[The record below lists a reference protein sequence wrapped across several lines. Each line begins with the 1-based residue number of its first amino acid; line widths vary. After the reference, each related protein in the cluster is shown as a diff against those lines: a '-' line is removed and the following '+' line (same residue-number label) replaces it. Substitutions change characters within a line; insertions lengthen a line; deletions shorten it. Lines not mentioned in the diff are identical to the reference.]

1 MASNW
6 AKLEWHRS
14 CLELN
19 FHQNGR
25 KIHPSNGL
33 NSTKILSS
41 LSFYPFKGLLMV
53 GTDSHTPNGGG
64 LGGLCIGV
72 GGADAVDVMADIP
85 WELKCPKVIGVKL
98 TGELS
103 GWTSPKDVIL
113 KVAGILTVKGGT
125 GAIVEYHG
133 PGVDSISCTGMG
145 TICNMGAEIG
155 ATTSV
160 FPFNKRMAAYLD
172 STNRSDIAQQAAK
185 VQILSLLNS
194 RNGLKRLHLAPKSL
208 KRSQKNSSK
217 VQKLGLNCTIFKN
230 QLKKDSYSSVFS
242 GPRPTFER

>member
-1 MASNW
+1 
-6 AKLEWHRS
+6 
-14 CLELN
+14 
-19 FHQNGR
+19 
-25 KIHPSNGL
+25 
-33 NSTKILSS
+33 
-41 LSFYPFKGLLMV
+41 MV

-113 KVAGILTVKGGT
+113 KLAGILTVKGGT
-125 GAIVEYHG
+125 MSIIEYFG

-145 TICNMGAEIG
+145 TICNMGAELG

-160 FPFNKRMAAYLD
+160 FPFNQRMADYLAA
-172 STNRSDIAQQAAK
+172 TERQHIAGQLSELSG
-185 VQILSLLNS
+185 LSLP
-194 RNGLKRLHLAPKSL
+194 RVRL
-208 KRSQKNSSK
+208 
-217 VQKLGLNCTIFKN
+217 
-230 QLKKDSYSSVFS
+230 
-242 GPRPTFER
+242 PRHD